1 MIKSNIIFSVFLI
14 MQVPLILYIV
24 LTRDLQMC
32 IFGMVL
38 LRT

>member
-24 LTRDLQMC
+24 LTRDLQM
-32 IFGMVL
+32 
-38 LRT
+38 